1 MLNDA
6 ESDDVGPFG
15 TSRHRTSRT
24 TMVTVK
30 VEGKAKNVG
39 LMIELVVAYL
49 RGGWKNVETLFNSN
63 FVTNLRHQISFRF
76 SNF

>member
-24 TMVTVK
+24 MVVTVK

-49 RGGWKNVETLFNSN
+49 RGEVGLGD
-63 FVTNLRHQISFRF
+63 
-76 SNF
+76 